1 MTNDPASLMLYTVV
15 KSLQELG
22 YLFKVILSDMLLFLF
37 LVIMLFVISINLVI
51 VPFDFFYIQLYLK
64 EVRRSEFTLFWIGF
78 AVFPYSSFGYTQ
90 VICNGN
96 KCVILF

>member
-22 YLFKVILSDMLLFLF
+22 YLFKVILSDMLLCLF
-37 LVIMLFVISINLVI
+37 LVIMLFVISIDLVI

-64 EVRRSEFTLFWIGF
+64 EVSARSL
-78 AVFPYSSFGYTQ
+78 PCFG
-90 VICNGN
+90 
-96 KCVILF
+96 

>member
-22 YLFKVILSDMLLFLF
+22 YLFKVILSDMLLCLF
-37 LVIMLFVISINLVI
+37 LVIMLFVISIDLVI

-64 EVRRSEFTLFWIGF
+64 EVSTESL
-78 AVFPYSSFGYTQ
+78 PCFG
-90 VICNGN
+90 
-96 KCVILF
+96 

>member
-64 EVRRSEFTLFWIGF
+64 EVSAQSL
-78 AVFPYSSFGYTQ
+78 PCFG
-90 VICNGN
+90 
-96 KCVILF
+96 

>member
-22 YLFKVILSDMLLFLF
+22 YLFKVILSDMLLCLF
-37 LVIMLFVISINLVI
+37 LVVMLFFFISIDLVI

-64 EVRRSEFTLFWIGF
+64 EVSAQSL
-78 AVFPYSSFGYTQ
+78 PCFG
-90 VICNGN
+90 
-96 KCVILF
+96 

>member
-22 YLFKVILSDMLLFLF
+22 YLFKVIISDMLLCLF
-37 LVIMLFVISINLVI
+37 LVIMLFVISIDLVI

-64 EVRRSEFTLFWIGF
+64 EVSAQSL
-78 AVFPYSSFGYTQ
+78 PCFG
-90 VICNGN
+90 
-96 KCVILF
+96 

>member
-22 YLFKVILSDMLLFLF
+22 YLFKVILSDMLLCLF
-37 LVIMLFVISINLVI
+37 LVIMLFVISIDLVM

-64 EVRRSEFTLFWIGF
+64 EVSAQSL
-78 AVFPYSSFGYTQ
+78 PSFG
-90 VICNGN
+90 
-96 KCVILF
+96 

>member
-22 YLFKVILSDMLLFLF
+22 YLFKVILSDMLLCLF
-37 LVIMLFVISINLVI
+37 LVIMLFVISIDLVI

-64 EVRRSEFTLFWIGF
+64 EVSAQSL
-78 AVFPYSSFGYTQ
+78 PCFG
-90 VICNGN
+90 
-96 KCVILF
+96 